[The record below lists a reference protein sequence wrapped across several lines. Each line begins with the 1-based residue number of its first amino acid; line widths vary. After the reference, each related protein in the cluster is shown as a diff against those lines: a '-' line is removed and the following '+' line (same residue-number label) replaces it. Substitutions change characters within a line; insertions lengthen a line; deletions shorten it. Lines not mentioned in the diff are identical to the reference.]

1 MVESNTEISTTYV
14 LNKWDTRG
22 LHKKL
27 AKITKIVK
35 KYIEIAYLCLMP
47 GLMQKV
53 SETIYLSQIGFI
65 SKVEGHKRIS
75 MPYLLNNGDTHTHG
89 NKSANITRM
98 CVKWCDD
105 AAHFYMAP
113 SLMQNISWTIKSN
126 YAKFWFMVVSH
137 MEIITTY
144 LLNKWNAKWLEN
156 KFNKTTKK

>member
-75 MPYLLNNGDTHTHG
+75 MPYLLNNE
-89 NKSANITRM
+89 
-98 CVKWCDD
+98 
-105 AAHFYMAP
+105 AP

-126 YAKFWFMVVSH
+126 
-137 MEIITTY
+137 
-144 LLNKWNAKWLEN
+144 
-156 KFNKTTKK
+156 